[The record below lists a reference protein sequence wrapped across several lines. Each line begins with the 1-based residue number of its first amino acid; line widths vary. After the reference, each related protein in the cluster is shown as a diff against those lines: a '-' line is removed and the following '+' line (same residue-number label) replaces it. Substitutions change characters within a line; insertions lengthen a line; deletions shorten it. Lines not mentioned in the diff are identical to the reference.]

1 MQAAAAIREPAIRL
15 DEPVRSLLRQKG
27 HAVWSVTPDA
37 TVLDAVQHMSEKHV
51 GCLLVLAGGHLTG
64 IVTERDYARK
74 VILQGRNSQLTR
86 VRDIMS
92 MPVLFV
98 REDDSLEHAMEL
110 MTTRRIR
117 HLPVMRNDDLVGVVS
132 IGDMVRWIL
141 EAQGKTIR
149 QLQGYIDGNYPG

>member
-1 MQAAAAIREPAIRL
+1 
-15 DEPVRSLLRQKG
+15 
-27 HAVWSVTPDA
+27 
-37 TVLDAVQHMSEKHV
+37 MSEKHV

>member
-1 MQAAAAIREPAIRL
+1 MQAAAMLREPAVRL

-27 HAVWSVTPDA
+27 HAVWSTTPDA
-37 TVLDAVQHMSEKHV
+37 TVYEAIQKMSEKHV

-64 IVTERDYARK
+64 VVTERDYARK
-74 VILQGRNSQLTR
+74 VVLQGRSSQHTR

-98 REDDSLEHAMEL
+98 REEDGLDHAMQL

-117 HLPVMRNDDLVGVVS
+117 HLPVMRADDIVGIVS

-141 EAQGKTIR
+141 EAQEKTIR
-149 QLQGYIDGNYPG
+149 QLQGYINGDYPA